1 MPSFV
6 LVRVYE
12 LSLMSQQSAMPSQLG
27 WIGAC
32 YFFFFAILGVLIP
45 YLGVFFEHRGFNAQE
60 IGFLLAILMAT
71 RIIAPN
77 VWAMVADKTGMRG
90 QLVKL
95 GAACSAVTF
104 LTFFYHGGFVYL
116 AISLSIYTFFWNA
129 ILAQLEVITLESLGS
144 NTGGYGKIRSF
155 GSLGYLVFVVGVG
168 FAISAWGTEI
178 LPYVGLG
185 LFLGLL
191 GCALALP
198 NTRANID
205 RNEPVKPLKIDKAIF
220 WFLLSAVLL
229 QMSAGPFYG
238 FFVLYL
244 KQVGYS
250 ESAAGIY
257 VALGVLAEIVMF
269 MYAPRLMGRFG
280 VRRLLVI
287 SIAMT
292 AIRWLLMAFC
302 VGSIWW
308 LAVSQLL
315 HAFTFGLV
323 HAASI
328 QFVHQHFDI
337 RHRSKGQA
345 LYASLSFGVGGA
357 LGTWLCGFIWGD
369 GSMAWLSW
377 LVAGICALLS
387 MLAVFM
393 IPKSATPQ

>member
-1 MPSFV
+1 
-6 LVRVYE
+6 
-12 LSLMSQQSAMPSQLG
+12 MSQSSAMTPQLR
-27 WIGAC
+27 WISAC
-32 YFFFFAILGVLIP
+32 YFFFFAILGVLVP
-45 YLGVFFEHRGFNAQE
+45 YLGVFFEHRGFDAQE

-71 RIIAPN
+71 RIVAPN
-77 VWAMVADKTGMRG
+77 IWAQVADRTGMRG

-104 LTFFYHGGFVYL
+104 LSFFYHGDFVYL

-129 ILAQLEVITLESLGS
+129 ILAQLEVITLETLGS

-168 FAISAWGTEI
+168 FAISEWGTEV
-178 LPYVGLG
+178 LPCVGLS

-191 GCALALP
+191 ACALALP
-198 NTRANID
+198 NTRASID
-205 RNEPVKPLKIDKAIF
+205 KTSVVKPLKIDKAIF

-244 KQVGYS
+244 KQVGYT

-280 VRRLLVI
+280 VRRLLLV

-292 AIRWLLMAFC
+292 AARWLLMAFC
-302 VGSIWW
+302 AHSMWW
-308 LAVSQLL
+308 LAIAQLL

-357 LGTWLCGFIWGD
+357 LGTWLCGMIWGD
-369 GSMAWLSW
+369 GSLAWLSW
-377 LVAGICALLS
+377 LVDGICAVLS
-387 MLAVFM
+387 MLAVLM
-393 IPKSATPQ
+393 IPKASQQPSA

>member
-1 MPSFV
+1 MTPNSESSA
-6 LVRVYE
+6 L
-12 LSLMSQQSAMPSQLG
+12 QQQLH
-27 WIGAC
+27 WISAC
-32 YFFFFAILGVLIP
+32 YFFFFAILGVLVP
-45 YLGVFFEHRGFNAQE
+45 YLGVFFEHRGFDAQQ

-77 VWAMVADKTGMRG
+77 IWAMVADRTGMRG
-90 QLVKL
+90 QLVKM

-104 LTFFYHGGFVYL
+104 MTFFYHGGFLYL

-129 ILAQLEVITLESLGS
+129 ILAQLEVITLETLGE

-155 GSLGYLVFVVGVG
+155 GSLGYLVFVVSVG
-168 FAISAWGTEI
+168 FAISQFGTEI
-178 LPYVGLG
+178 LPFVGLA

-191 GCALALP
+191 GCALSLP
-198 NTRANID
+198 STR
-205 RNEPVKPLKIDKAIF
+205 VKVDNSQVVTPLKLDAGII
-220 WFLLSAVLL
+220 WFLLSAMLL

-250 ESAAGIY
+250 ESSAGIY

-269 MYAPRLMGRFG
+269 MFAPRLLGRYG
-280 VRRLLVI
+280 VSALLVV
-287 SIAMT
+287 SIGFT
-292 AIRWLLMAFC
+292 AVRWLLMAFC
-302 VGSIWW
+302 ASSMIW
-308 LAVSQLL
+308 LGVSQLL

-328 QFVHQHFDI
+328 QFVHQRFDV

-369 GSMAWLSW
+369 GSQAWLSW
-377 LVAGICALLS
+377 LVAAVCALLS
-387 MLAVFM
+387 MLAVLL
-393 IPKSATPQ
+393 IPKAREAVKQ